1 MVVRRYSWEHG
12 VKLEEHTRRKHK
24 ILREYLARY
33 LEVRCALPYHLAN
46 NTYRARQEY
55 NNILHRNST
64 MQAHFGR
71 SGLNMLSFDPSREGA
86 LYLFDMSGRAEAK
99 TQLLEDIPQLVID
112 FGDAVQV
119 GQFYETIYNM
129 TPSHMDDIHAAMTES
144 PDVEVVTTDGGVR
157 RRPNGIRA
165 DDTLRMKSQRTLFP
179 LFLKSH
185 T

>member
-1 MVVRRYSWEHG
+1 
-12 VKLEEHTRRKHK
+12 
-24 ILREYLARY
+24 
-33 LEVRCALPYHLAN
+33 
-46 NTYRARQEY
+46 
-55 NNILHRNST
+55 
-64 MQAHFGR
+64 
-71 SGLNMLSFDPSREGA
+71 
-86 LYLFDMSGRAEAK
+86 LYLFDMSGRADAK

-129 TPSHMDDIHAAMTES
+129 TPSHMDDIHAAMMES
-144 PDVEVVTTDGGVR
+144 PDLEVVTTDGGVR